1 MGSVDEP
8 TPPRA
13 TKPVEDG
20 AESPT
25 DEEND
30 TESDEEGGERTKSKG
45 SKGVNKT
52 TKRVKTSR
60 QQKDDVSSSEE
71 EGLFL

>member
-8 TPPRA
+8 TPPR
-13 TKPVEDG
+13 TSKHVKDG

-45 SKGVNKT
+45 GKGVNKT